1 MKAAIVRQSPGKNKK
16 SYARSMKANAQ
27 GITPNLIVHVH
38 HDDPAIAKQD
48 AMDLSQAMTYA
59 FKQDAVPF
67 FRADPALADKAQL
80 GYRFRFKRKE
90 LTLPQERKMFKALQ
104 EELGPSAGYTKT
116 RTNELVLINY
126 KGGDAFVES
135 AEEFADIAQRFQTK
149 INKIA
154 ELEDT
159 SVFGAESEY
168 PYHDWK
174 KQPAGEDIIKG
185 LQAGGT
191 GRSNILTRLDNVR
204 ESFKSSARETVR
216 AEGKEPKEQKAK
228 SQSSPSAKQTPRSLN
243 NGSVTPKR

>member
-1 MKAAIVRQSPGKNKK
+1 MRTN
-16 SYARSMKANAQ
+16 
-27 GITPNLIVHVH
+27 
-38 HDDPAIAKQD
+38 
-48 AMDLSQAMTYA
+48 
-59 FKQDAVPF
+59 
-67 FRADPALADKAQL
+67 
-80 GYRFRFKRKE
+80 
-90 LTLPQERKMFKALQ
+90 ALQ

-126 KGGDAFVES
+126 KGADAFVES
-135 AEEFADIAQRFQTK
+135 AKEFADIAQRFQTK

-174 KQPAGEDIIKG
+174 KQPAGGDLIKG